1 LNPAHAFNVQ
11 DLRAAARRRLPR
23 MAFDYLDGG
32 AEDDLTRDAN
42 RSALDRIRLVPRA
55 LVDVSRRSQ
64 RVSIFGHW
72 HDSPF
77 GIAPTGAAGIYWH
90 RAEIALARAALAMRV
105 PFVLSTHSFV
115 PLAEVTRASGGAPWL
130 QLYIDPERPVTEALL
145 DAAAQ
150 SGCTVLVLTVDA
162 PTGGNREYNYRNG
175 FTIPVRLTR
184 RTVIDGL
191 RHPGWLARVY
201 ARGLR
206 RRRLSEWTTPHAH
219 ASWSDFAWLRRRW
232 PHRLVV
238 KGVLGVEDAQLAA
251 AHGADGVWISNH
263 GGRQLDGAPAS
274 IDALPPV
281 VDAVGRRLTVM
292 VDSGFRRGGDIVKAL
307 ALGADMVFVGRP
319 ALYGVSAAG
328 EAGVIRALDLLR
340 SEVDRVLALLGC
352 SSVAELGRQHLRFT
366 G

>member
-1 LNPAHAFNVQ
+1 MH

-23 MAFDYLDGG
+23 IAFDYLDGG
-32 AEDDLTRDAN
+32 AEDDLTRNAN
-42 RSALDRIRLVPRA
+42 REALDRIRLVPRA
-55 LVDVSRRSQ
+55 LVDVSGRSQ
-64 RVSIFGHW
+64 RVCVFGHGY
-72 HDSPF
+72 DSPF

-115 PLAEVTRASGGAPWL
+115 PLAEVARASGSAPWL
-130 QLYIDPERPVTEALL
+130 QLYIDPQHAVTEALL

-150 SGCTVLVLTVDA
+150 SGCTVLVLTTDA

-184 RTVIDGL
+184 RTVLDGL
-191 RHPGWLARVY
+191 SHPGWLARVY

-206 RRRLSEWTTPHAH
+206 GRPLSEWTTPHGH
-219 ASWSDFAWLRRRW
+219 ASWNDLVWLRRRW
-232 PHRLVV
+232 PHRIVV
-238 KGVLGVEDAQLAA
+238 KGVLTVEDARLAE
-251 AHGADGVWISNH
+251 AHGVDGVWISNH

-281 VDAVGRRLTVM
+281 VEAVGRRLTVM
-292 VDSGFRRGGDIVKAL
+292 VDSGFRRGTDIVKAL

-319 ALYGVSAAG
+319 ALYGVAAAG
-328 EAGVIRALDLLR
+328 EAGAIRALTLLKG
-340 SEVDRVLALLGC
+340 EVDRALALLGC
-352 SSVAELGRQHLRFT
+352 RSAAELGRQHLRFT
-366 G
+366 